1 MNGNNPYYN
10 PYQQYPYTAFNNMQY
25 QQPQY
30 QQPQPQPQPQPQ
42 TSYFP
47 LTFVS
52 GIEGAKA
59 FIVQPG
65 KKVYLLDSETNK
77 ILFIKSAD
85 NEGRYSMITKKLE
98 DFDYNAPRNDFQA
111 QPQQDYI
118 TRKEMANYATI
129 DDLTKLSYKFDTI
142 ISELRKENTTNVPN
156 ESK

>member
-25 QQPQY
+25 QQQMQY
-30 QQPQPQPQPQPQ
+30 QQPQPQPQPQ

-85 NEGRYSMITKKLE
+85 NEGRYSMITKRLE
-98 DFDYNAPRNDFQA
+98 DFDYNAPKNSFPS

-129 DDLTKLSYKFDTI
+129 DDLTKLSYKFDSI
-142 ISELRKENTTNVPN
+142 IDELRKEPVLNVPN
-156 ESK
+156 ELK